1 MFSLSEKLPPSRIF
15 RCLCGAFTTVSFWKV
30 SDNLASR
37 SPCVVS
43 WESLQLGPLATG
55 IILNSPSLLFS
66 GGSATSCQLG
76 LLPHLVEPS
85 SGNFCGRN
93 TLEVK
98 ILRPSDL
105 KKICIGYLS
114 ECQMLDWKSFAL
126 SIKKSLPSCPPV
138 SSTSLLYRV
147 SLALFLKSVVPFWV
161 DALLFLLGNRVL
173 QILGNFLELFL

>member
-1 MFSLSEKLPPSRIF
+1 MCSELGKPPARTSCHRHHPE
-15 RCLCGAFTTVSFWKV
+15 FTLVPLLWWISHFVSAW
-30 SDNLASR
+30 LAAS
-37 SPCVVS
+37 
-43 WESLQLGPLATG
+43 LGPEDHPLV
-55 IILNSPSLLFS
+55 
-66 GGSATSCQLG
+66 TSVQ
-76 LLPHLVEPS
+76 
-85 SGNFCGRN
+85 
-93 TLEVK
+93 VK